1 MISKAEAAAYRLP
14 LLALR
19 SRLNR
24 DRSQLEDEALRG
36 TGGEAA
42 GGLSDIPLH
51 LTDLGSQGFEAE
63 MTLGL
68 LESEEQLSDE
78 INAALDRLDQG
89 AYGRCATC
97 GQGISS
103 ERLQALPYA
112 GHCMACARKLTR
124 KAAP

>member
-1 MISKAEAAAYRLP
+1 MISKAEAAAYRQP

-36 TGGEAA
+36 IGGEAA

-51 LTDLGSQGFEAE
+51 LADLGSQGFEEE

-89 AYGRCATC
+89 VYGRCATC
-97 GQGISS
+97 GQGISNK
-103 ERLQALPYA
+103 RLQALPYA
-112 GHCMACARKLTR
+112 RHCMACARKLTR